1 MLSRRERLFLTVL
14 FALSL
19 PAVTAR
25 LYSSDEVQYFSY
37 LRSLW
42 FDHDVSFENEYQYF
56 YDHQIARSPD
66 FHTTFLE
73 LETAAHRRINY
84 GTIGSAILWAP
95 FYAVGDGAARVMRA
109 AGRNVAVDGYSPPYL
124 AAVAYGSAFYGFAA
138 IVLAVVAA
146 RRIIGTYALSSGFAA
161 WLGTPLLFYMYIAPP
176 FAHACSAFAV
186 ALFVTVWL
194 QVRQTWR
201 VSGVMALG
209 AAAALMAMVRE
220 QDVFFALGPAVDF
233 SIALIKGQGRAPA
246 GGPREQWRTR
256 DRVVAALAGCLAF
269 ALAYL
274 PQLIAYQAL
283 NGRPRPSPL
292 VTRKMHWHSP
302 HALQVM
308 ADTDHGFLF
317 WTPLAIL
324 AIAGLI
330 LMTTADRP
338 SPSMPDAPLRA
349 DARRIGACM
358 LLMIA
363 LQVYVSGAVASWTVA
378 GAFGQRRFIG
388 ITIFLVVGLA
398 ALREWIRTDRGRI
411 AANVAI
417 VICVWWNLALTAEFG
432 TSMMDRQKLELK
444 RNAYDAFVTLPRM
457 APGLMYRYFTERAS
471 FYKPAEPAR

>member
-1 MLSRRERLFLTVL
+1 
-14 FALSL
+14 
-19 PAVTAR
+19 
-25 LYSSDEVQYFSY
+25 VQYFSY

-95 FYAVGDGAARVMRA
+95 FYAVGDVAARVMRA
-109 AGRNVAVDGYSPPYL
+109 AGGNVAVDGYSQPYL

-146 RRIIGTYALSSGFAA
+146 RRLIGTHALSSGFAV

-176 FAHACSAFAV
+176 FSHACSAFAV

-194 QVRQTWR
+194 QVRQTWSVR
-201 VSGVMALG
+201 GVMALG

-220 QDVFFALGPAVDF
+220 QDVVFALGPAVDF
-233 SIALIKGQGRAPA
+233 GIACLTGKRLRPERGAKPPSESERGWGPASVEKSGQSIRS
-246 GGPREQWRTR
+246 
-256 DRVVAALAGCLAF
+256 ALAGCISF
-269 ALAYL
+269 AVCYL

-292 VTRKMHWHSP
+292 VMRKMYWHSP
-302 HALQVM
+302 HALQVI
-308 ADTDHGFLF
+308 ADTEHGFLF

-330 LMTTADRP
+330 LMTTANRP
-338 SPSMPDAPLRA
+338 SASMPEASVRG

-398 ALREWIRTDRGRI
+398 ALREWVRTDRRRI

-417 VICVWWNLALTAEFG
+417 AICVWWNLALTAEFG

-457 APGLMYRYFTERAS
+457 APGLMYRYFAARAS